1 MRNGWEEMQQGRTE
15 DSAWKLLHEATL
27 GVEVE
32 QPKIPVRGRLGD
44 VEQSLISRA
53 IRARRAWWVAGGT
66 RRAEWLRRWDV
77 HDGLYADKCERWKV
91 RRIIQVQRPEHRKG
105 QQLEVQVE
113 WEGMDTITKTAWGI
127 EWIKVGWLTDDLKVV
142 AREKEKEAY
151 PVAAPVRGWRRSPRL
166 AENEEAEKENTN
178 ESNGDQEME
187 REESEEEEGDQE
199 EVERTCRV
207 ARAIA
212 AEAAAKEGIK
222 VTTWEG
228 MTNHRKLKAKQV
240 MEAVELAR
248 ANRTRQR
255 ADKRRT
261 AEEAETADAGGGE
274 GTGGQKRGR
283 ARGERTEGR

>member
-1 MRNGWEEMQQGRTE
+1 MR
-15 DSAWKLLHEATL
+15 DAS
-27 GVEVE
+27 
-32 QPKIPVRGRLGD
+32 
-44 VEQSLISRA
+44 
-53 IRARRAWWVAGGT
+53 VAH
-66 RRAEWLRRWDV
+66 A
-77 HDGLYADKCERWKV
+77 
-91 RRIIQVQRPEHRKG
+91 
-105 QQLEVQVE
+105 
-113 WEGMDTITKTAWGI
+113 
-127 EWIKVGWLTDDLKVV
+127 LK
-142 AREKEKEAY
+142 
-151 PVAAPVRGWRRSPRL
+151 
-166 AENEEAEKENTN
+166 EAEKENTN
-178 ESNGDQEME
+178 EGNGDQEME

-261 AEEAETADAGGGE
+261 AEEAETAE
-274 GTGGQKRGR
+274 
-283 ARGERTEGR
+283 